1 MEALSQW
8 LVELSRNNRVA
19 FALVT
24 VAVTGLTGV
33 MLAAFIELLFK
44 LLRIRTDRKD
54 SHL

>member
-1 MEALSQW
+1 METLSQW
-8 LVELSRNNRVA
+8 FLELSRNNRLA

-33 MLAAFIELLFK
+33 IIAAFIELLFK
-44 LLRIRTDRKD
+44 LFGIRTDRTD

>member
-8 LVELSRNNRVA
+8 LVELSRNNRLA

-33 MLAAFIELLFK
+33 IIAAFIELLFK
-44 LLRIRTDRKD
+44 LFGIRTDNTG